1 MSGEPSPSVCL
12 VRDFVN
18 TAEPQ
23 LGTDQLV
30 PSTAPESL
38 QRLGLVA
45 ADAHVPADELSLL
58 VGVREGLRQVLLDHA
73 GHDAEAAPLS
83 DLDELLNRVPL
94 TLGLAT
100 GTAVLRAIE
109 DRAAHR
115 VIAAVLS
122 AVITTPPEEWA
133 RLKVCARDSCRWA
146 FFDTSRNRS
155 GRWCSMAGCGN
166 IVKMRR
172 AYRTR
177 TARTTAQSHSSERQP
192 GHDDER

>member
-1 MSGEPSPSVCL
+1 MDYEPPSAVRL
-12 VRDFVN
+12 LRDFVN

-30 PSTAPESL
+30 PSTATGCL
-38 QRLGLVA
+38 RRLGLLAADGGVA
-45 ADAHVPADELSLL
+45 AANLPLL
-58 VGVREGLRQVLLDHA
+58 VGVREGLREVLLGHA
-73 GHDAEAAPLS
+73 GHASAANELD
-83 DLDELLNRVPL
+83 DLLAAVPV
-94 TLGLAT
+94 TLRLAD
-100 GTAVLRAIE
+100 GTVTLAAVE

-115 VIAAVLS
+115 VVAALLS
-122 AVITTPPEEWA
+122 AVVAAPQEEWV

-146 FFDTSRNRS
+146 FFDSSRNRS

-177 TARTTAQSHSSERQP
+177 TARTADPSS
-192 GHDDER
+192 